1 MRASVS
7 VLIPAAGRGERYGG
21 AVPKQLTSV
30 CGQPLLRWTVRR
42 FLDAGLTRIT
52 VALPEDLLSE
62 APVRVLDDPNVTW
75 IAGGSS
81 RQQSVEACLLGAPGS
96 DDDLVLVHDGARP
109 IVSHNDLQ
117 RVVDAAME
125 ADGAVLGRRVSDT
138 LKEVVDGAIVR
149 TLERS
154 RLFRAETPQIF
165 KRELLERAL
174 QQSREDGFEGT
185 DEASLVERLP
195 GVTIWAVEAIDPNPK
210 LTVAADL
217 PLIETLLSRLAIS
230 EPSSTG
236 LESAG

>member
-1 MRASVS
+1 M
-7 VLIPAAGRGERYGG
+7 IPAAGRGERYGG

-30 CGQPLLRWTVRR
+30 CGQPLLRWTVKR

-52 VALPEDLLSE
+52 VALPGDLLSE
-62 APVRVLDDPNVTW
+62 ASVRVLDDPNVTW

-81 RQQSVEACLLGAPGS
+81 RQQSVEACLLAAPGA

-149 TLERS
+149 TIERS
-154 RLFRAETPQIF
+154 RLFRAETPQVF

-195 GVTIWAVEAIDPNPK
+195 GVTIRVVEAIDPNPK

-217 PLIETLLSRLAIS
+217 SLIETLLSRLASS
-230 EPSSTG
+230 EQTSAA
-236 LESAG
+236 LDSAG